1 MLISEDICWTG
12 IIGSNVIGMIPDS
25 ELINAQLMKAS
36 AELTVTVICRAFG
49 IARSVFYYRKQRYEK
64 YGLLQSRSKRPKHTR
79 VTSQEITVRITE
91 LSKTHGW
98 KAARISRELSRQGIQ
113 LSERTVRKYIPKYRV
128 QKLRNRYPRREYGR
142 LEQLQL
148 DVKGRIY
155 IGKQKLYP
163 IGIIDRGTR
172 VALTELK
179 PSFKTENIIEACE
192 RFINSYG
199 KPKTIK
205 TDNHR
210 CFRSKNFNAWLEKNG
225 IQHKYIKKKSPWQN
239 GYIESFFKTVETEFL
254 RENFFATTDEA
265 SRKMNRFVNDY
276 NTTRYH
282 TTIKCTPIEKFKS
295 AEYNTINNLSK
306 MSIP

>member
-1 MLISEDICWTG
+1 M
-12 IIGSNVIGMIPDS
+12 IGMIPDS
-25 ELINAQLMKAS
+25 ELINAQLMRAS
-36 AELTVTVICRAFG
+36 AELTVTVVCRAFG
-49 IARSVFYYRKQRYEK
+49 IARSVFYYRKQRYEQ
-64 YGLLQSRSKRPKHTR
+64 YGILQSRSKRPKHTR
-79 VTSQEITVRITE
+79 ATTQEITVRITE

-98 KAARISRELSRQGIQ
+98 KAARISRELSRQGIR
-113 LSERTVRKYIPKYRV
+113 LSERTVRKYIPKCRV

-172 VALTELK
+172 VALTELR

-192 RFINSYG
+192 RFIRSYG

-210 CFRSKNFNAWLEKNG
+210 CFRSKKFNAWLERNG
-225 IQHKYIKKKSPWQN
+225 IQHRYIKKKSPWQN

-254 RENFFATTDEA
+254 RENFFTTINEA

-282 TTIKCTPIEKFKS
+282 TAIKCTPIERFNS
-295 AEYNTINNLSK
+295 TNDNNTINLSK